1 MSLSEENATIDLSQY
16 ADHLK
21 GFEEE
26 YKDISLWHAKDRN
39 GNVLVRKQA
48 EKVIDVRRTLLYH
61 EQERKELSHELNF
74 AYRLAGEELPVR
86 ERHLSE
92 QQEKLRKTEMQLSEL
107 ANKYQEKKI
116 QIVSDIKQLNEK
128 LQQAREQKKR
138 YEQLNITEIEQRVNA
153 RESVAG
159 KKAGLEEQ
167 LRVLTD
173 RFTHIRQKFALL
185 EEQEKAQFTT
195 FKNTKETEVIGLQQ
209 RLFEK
214 KEQLLKQQEQLI
226 REIKEQ
232 EEEKV
237 NSARGKIDRKKEEL
251 SALARLAIRCSM
263 KKKFAA
269 VKKSKQRCKERSR
282 KIC

>member
-48 EKVIDVRRTLLYH
+48 EKVIDVHRTLLYH

-74 AYRLAGEELPVR
+74 AYRLVGEELPVR

-185 EEQEKAQFTT
+185 EEQE
-195 FKNTKETEVIGLQQ
+195 
-209 RLFEK
+209 
-214 KEQLLKQQEQLI
+214 
-226 REIKEQ
+226 
-232 EEEKV
+232 
-237 NSARGKIDRKKEEL
+237 
-251 SALARLAIRCSM
+251 
-263 KKKFAA
+263 
-269 VKKSKQRCKERSR
+269 
-282 KIC
+282 

>member
-1 MSLSEENATIDLSQY
+1 
-16 ADHLK
+16 
-21 GFEEE
+21 
-26 YKDISLWHAKDRN
+26 
-39 GNVLVRKQA
+39 
-48 EKVIDVRRTLLYH
+48 
-61 EQERKELSHELNF
+61 
-74 AYRLAGEELPVR
+74 
-86 ERHLSE
+86 
-92 QQEKLRKTEMQLSEL
+92 MQLNEL

-214 KEQLLKQQEQLI
+214 KSNFSNN
-226 REIKEQ
+226 R
-232 EEEKV
+232 
-237 NSARGKIDRKKEEL
+237 NN
-251 SALARLAIRCSM
+251 
-263 KKKFAA
+263 
-269 VKKSKQRCKERSR
+269 
-282 KIC
+282 

>member
-48 EKVIDVRRTLLYH
+48 EKVIDVHRTLLYH

-116 QIVSDIKQLNEK
+116 HQ
-128 LQQAREQKKR
+128 
-138 YEQLNITEIEQRVNA
+138 
-153 RESVAG
+153 
-159 KKAGLEEQ
+159 
-167 LRVLTD
+167 
-173 RFTHIRQKFALL
+173 
-185 EEQEKAQFTT
+185 
-195 FKNTKETEVIGLQQ
+195 
-209 RLFEK
+209 
-214 KEQLLKQQEQLI
+214 
-226 REIKEQ
+226 
-232 EEEKV
+232 
-237 NSARGKIDRKKEEL
+237 
-251 SALARLAIRCSM
+251 M
-263 KKKFAA
+263 KK
-269 VKKSKQRCKERSR
+269 SLL
-282 KIC
+282 